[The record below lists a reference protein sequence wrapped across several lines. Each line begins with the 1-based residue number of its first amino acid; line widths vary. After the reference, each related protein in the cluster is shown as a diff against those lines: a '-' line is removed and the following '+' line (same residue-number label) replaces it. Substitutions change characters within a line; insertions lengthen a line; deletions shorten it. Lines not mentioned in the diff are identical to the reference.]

1 MSAGGEKGIIIN
13 MSKIYF
19 ALSFSAIALVLGLFT
34 LCESCQSRTR
44 NYVANFE
51 RFVMKVE
58 QNAEFYSKDDWKKAD
73 ETFKKFKQEKLNR
86 ENSGLNF
93 SSEEQNKIGK
103 LEARYY
109 KVRVASVGK
118 GLIEEVEGDLEYLK
132 GFAEEV
138 LNEL

>member
-1 MSAGGEKGIIIN
+1 
-13 MSKIYF
+13 MSKIYLAF
-19 ALSFSAIALVLGLFT
+19 HFSAIAVLGLFL
-34 LCESCQSRTR
+34 LCESCQSRPR
-44 NYVANFE
+44 NYVENFE

-58 QNAEFYSKDDWKKAD
+58 QNAETYSKDDWKKAD
-73 ETFKKFKQEKLNR
+73 DTFKKFKQEKLNR
-86 ENSGLNF
+86 ENAGSKF

-109 KVRVASVGK
+109 KVRVASVAK

>member
-1 MSAGGEKGIIIN
+1 MCLN
-13 MSKIYF
+13 MSKIYV
-19 ALSFSAIALVLGLFT
+19 ALHFSAIALVLGMFS
-34 LCESCQSRTR
+34 LCESCHSRSQ

-58 QNAEFYSKDDWKKAD
+58 QNAEVYSKDDWKKAD
-73 ETFKKFKQEKLNR
+73 ETFKKFKQEKLDQ
-86 ENSGLNF
+86 ENPGLKF
-93 SSEEQNKIGK
+93 SLEEQNKIGK